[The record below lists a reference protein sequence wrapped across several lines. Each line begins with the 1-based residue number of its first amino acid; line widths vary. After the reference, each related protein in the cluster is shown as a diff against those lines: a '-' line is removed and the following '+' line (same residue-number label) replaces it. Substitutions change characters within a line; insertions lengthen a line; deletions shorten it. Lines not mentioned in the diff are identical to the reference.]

1 MKETTA
7 KEISVKFGFSENKAH
22 RRITMV
28 KEKLGIT
35 NRKISLEEYCQVF
48 KIKLE
53 ENASK

>member
-7 KEISVKFGFSENKAH
+7 KEISVKFSFSENKAH
-22 RRITMV
+22 RRIKMV

-35 NRKISLEEYCQVF
+35 NRKITLEEYCQVF

-53 ENASK
+53 ENA